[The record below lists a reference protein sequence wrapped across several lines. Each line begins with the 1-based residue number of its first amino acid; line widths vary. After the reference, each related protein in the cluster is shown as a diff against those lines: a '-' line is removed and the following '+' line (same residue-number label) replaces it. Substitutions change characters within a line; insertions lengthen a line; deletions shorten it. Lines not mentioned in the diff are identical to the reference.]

1 MRERET
7 ERYRERVRAY
17 DKRVVR
23 DEERERK
30 SVCDVERQ
38 REIQGKIKQWMKI
51 EDSESGTNS
60 ALLCGWMD

>member
-7 ERYRERVRAY
+7 ERSRDRVRAY

-23 DEERERK
+23 DGERK

-38 REIQGKIKQWMKI
+38 REIERNTRKNKAVD
-51 EDSESGTNS
+51 EN
-60 ALLCGWMD
+60 